1 MELNPRNIKEH
12 IGELGTKE
20 ASSLLM
26 EWILNS
32 NEQKLREKAL
42 EILGNLDKGNHYTFF
57 EQLFLSDANIKICLI
72 SGKILKDKYIE
83 KTKLLS
89 LTKYVLEK
97 VELIEKKLLT
107 LEILKKINNRE
118 SWKLLKDYL
127 QNSIKSI
134 KTTELSEYPE
144 KIFLKSHSP
153 INEDLIVFCLN
164 IILYDYFIKKC
175 GFNVTLR
182 GGKIILLNCEGSGFG
197 SIDEIPVIE
206 RLTDLEHL
214 ILKRNKITNIYGL
227 NHLENLQILDLSH
240 NKLKTIDNLDK
251 LQNLKELNLSNNQI
265 KEIKNVNNL
274 QSIQKVTLD
283 HNQITEISEISGL
296 SNLED
301 LNLNNNK
308 ITVIKG
314 LIDLPKLEKLN
325 LSFNDIKKISGL
337 DRLRNLHWLHLNNN
351 QIEKIEGLENLNDL
365 KGLYLSNNNIQ
376 KIENLDTLI
385 ELRKI
390 ELSNNKIKEIEGLD
404 TLHKLQELFLDNNK
418 IKEIRG
424 IDALTQLIILFL
436 KSNEITHF
444 NNEKIEKLQNLNFI
458 FLNDNP
464 LTPESKICYNRRS
477 RYP

>member
-1 MELNPRNIKEH
+1 MELNPTNIEEH
-12 IGELGTKE
+12 LKDLGVKE
-20 ASSLLM
+20 ASALLK

-32 NEQKLREKAL
+32 NEQKLRIKAL
-42 EILGNLDKGNHYTFF
+42 EVLGHLDKGFNYSFV

-72 SGKILKDKYIE
+72 SGKILRDNYIE

-97 VELIEKKLLT
+97 VEIIEKKLLA

-118 SWKLLKDYL
+118 SWKRLKDFL

-134 KTTELSEYPE
+134 RTTELPEYPE
-144 KIFLKSHSP
+144 KISLKSHSP
-153 INEDLIVFCLN
+153 INEDLIDLCLN
-164 IILYDYFIKKC
+164 IILYDYYITKC

-206 RLTDLEHL
+206 RLTDLEYL
-214 ILKRNKITNIYGL
+214 ILKRNEITNINGL
-227 NHLENLQILDLSH
+227 NHLKNLQILDLSH
-240 NKLKTIDNLDK
+240 NKLKTIDNLDSI
-251 LQNLKELNLSNNQI
+251 QNLKELNLSHNQI

-274 QSIQKVTLD
+274 QSIQKLTLD
-283 HNQITEISEISGL
+283 HNRITEISEISGL
-296 SNLED
+296 RNLED

-314 LIDLPKLEKLN
+314 LTDLPKLEKLN
-325 LSFNDIKKISGL
+325 LSFNRIKKICGL
-337 DRLRNLHWLHLNNN
+337 ECLTNLHWLHLNNN
-351 QIEKIEGLENLNDL
+351 QIEEIEGLENLNDL

-376 KIENLDTLI
+376 KIENLDNLS

-390 ELSNNKIKEIEGLD
+390 ELSNNEIKEIEGLD

-418 IKEIRG
+418 IKEIGG
-424 IDALTQLIILFL
+424 IDSLTQLIILFL

-464 LTPESKICYNRRS
+464 LTTESKICYNRRS